1 MKYSTLI
8 SMASAMAGLV
18 SANSCTDA
26 NGYYYC
32 DETSKFIY
40 KNVGFSGSYS
50 NVVSMNEDN
59 TAVSYATSS
68 FSGPLAPFD
77 EELSVHVRGPI
88 NLQEFAVYYP
98 ASGASNKKRD
108 TDAEEECSTTQLL
121 HHKHVKRATK
131 VVTQTMYVNQNGE
144 AITQTVAINPTSAA
158 SVQDNVASSAAAP
171 AAGSSSASVASPA
184 SGSAPGSSSGSP
196 AGSAAA
202 SSAASES
209 TASASAG
216 DWVRTS
222 HYVPGSTT
230 NLTVL
235 NNYGGAGSGVW
246 SSTWGL
252 SLSYANSDNSGGA
265 SSATPLE
272 DVTLKSISEFS
283 LWSGLECGDSSEE
296 YDCGYYR
303 PGSVAMHAFAGAEKI
318 MVFSFKMPSDTSTGS
333 QTGTD
338 MPAIW
343 LLNAKV
349 PRIGQYLGISC
360 WKSGCG
366 ELDLFEVLV
375 NDYNKMVTALHDKQ
389 GGNGG
394 GSSDYIA
401 RPSDSVMKAVVIFY
415 AGEIHVQVVD
425 SDYEFG
431 STLSSSQVS
440 TWRAVSGSEITLSS

>member
-1 MKYSTLI
+1 MTHWVAPCMAPAPMMHGFTKSAHPPACMPRNMPCRKPPPTRASACFFLLLLKHTTHSSSFFSYQRSLTPVTPFTNFIHSFQMKYSTLI

-158 SVQDNVASSAAAP
+158 SVQ
-171 AAGSSSASVASPA
+171 
-184 SGSAPGSSSGSP
+184 
-196 AGSAAA
+196 
-202 SSAASES
+202 
-209 TASASAG
+209 
-216 DWVRTS
+216 
-222 HYVPGSTT
+222 
-230 NLTVL
+230 
-235 NNYGGAGSGVW
+235 
-246 SSTWGL
+246 
-252 SLSYANSDNSGGA
+252 
-265 SSATPLE
+265 
-272 DVTLKSISEFS
+272 
-283 LWSGLECGDSSEE
+283 
-296 YDCGYYR
+296 
-303 PGSVAMHAFAGAEKI
+303 
-318 MVFSFKMPSDTSTGS
+318 
-333 QTGTD
+333 
-338 MPAIW
+338 
-343 LLNAKV
+343 
-349 PRIGQYLGISC
+349 
-360 WKSGCG
+360 
-366 ELDLFEVLV
+366 
-375 NDYNKMVTALHDKQ
+375 
-389 GGNGG
+389 
-394 GSSDYIA
+394 
-401 RPSDSVMKAVVIFY
+401 
-415 AGEIHVQVVD
+415 
-425 SDYEFG
+425 
-431 STLSSSQVS
+431 
-440 TWRAVSGSEITLSS
+440 